1 MRRRRPRS
9 LLCLCAPEDRVA
21 LGEARREY
29 QLVEVDFRTKTKV
42 EGDDHLVTPKAFV
55 PALKLD
61 DGEVITEGA
70 VVLQWIADHAPGHAL
85 IPPPVTKERYRAL
98 EWLAHRPAGG

>member
-1 MRRRRPRS
+1 M
-9 LLCLCAPEDRVA
+9 
-21 LGEARREY
+21 
-29 QLVEVDFRTKTKV
+29 
-42 EGDDHLVTPKAFV
+42 